1 MFQGK
6 RILFFSANFFG
17 YQNEIRRKLS
27 EMGAEVDFFDERPK
41 NTFWYKAL
49 IRLDKRLMNKRIGA
63 YYQDIIDS
71 TRRNRYDYVF
81 FLKAEVITAQK
92 MEQLKAAHPESVF
105 LLYMWDSIRNCPSVT
120 GLFSFFDRIYSFDR
134 KDVLA
139 NGHLKFRPL
148 FYLDDYAEIPAVA
161 KPTYE
166 ISFIGTGHSDRYK
179 LVMQVKRICE
189 ENGWKYFLFLY
200 LQDIRVFYYRKI
212 ATPGFKKA
220 RKSDFSFQPLGKEAI
235 LGHIEDTRC
244 VLDIERPVQVGLTMR
259 TIEVLGACRKLIT
272 TNADI
277 VHYDFYNPDNIQII
291 DRKNPEI
298 PESFIRAPYTPVD
311 EEVYASY
318 SIGSWLREIFMEQ

>member
-17 YQNEIRRKLS
+17 YQNEIRRKLT
-27 EMGAEVDFFDERPK
+27 EMGGEVDFFDERPK

-49 IRLDKRLMNKRIGA
+49 IRIDKRLMNKRISA
-63 YYQDIIDS
+63 YYHQIIEN
-71 TRRNRYDYVF
+71 TRANRYDYVF
-81 FLKAEVITAQK
+81 FLKAEVITVQK
-92 MEQLKAAHPESVF
+92 MERLKAAHPEAVF

-120 GLFSFFDRIYSFDR
+120 GLFPFFDRIYSFDR

-139 NGHLKFRPL
+139 NEQLRFRPL
-148 FYLDDYAEIPAVA
+148 FYLDDYAGIPAVSSP
-161 KPTYE
+161 KYE

-189 ENGWKYFLFLY
+189 EKGWKAFLFLY

-212 ATPGFKKA
+212 ATPGFRKA
-220 RKSDFSFQPLGKEAI
+220 RKGDFSFKPLGKEDI
-235 LGHIEDTRC
+235 LEHIRDTRC

-259 TIEVLGACRKLIT
+259 TIEVLGARRKLIT

-277 VHYDFYNPDNIQII
+277 VHYDFYNPENILII
-291 DRKNPEI
+291 DRKDPEI
-298 PESFIRAPYTPVD
+298 PDSFVHAPYTPVK

-318 SIGSWLREIFMEQ
+318 SIGAWVREIFMEQ